1 MEQPDVL
8 RYAVGVLEQLEIPY
22 LVVGSFATSIWG
34 EPRMTLD
41 IDIVI
46 DLLPNQIE
54 SLCRA
59 FPPPDFYVSE
69 TAVRE
74 ALSRRRQFNVLYPTT
89 AVKID
94 FMIPRLDDWGRI
106 QMTRGRTR
114 LYDGDINLQVCS
126 PEDVIISKMRYYKEG
141 KSPKHLR
148 DIAGVL
154 NLQKG
159 SLDRDYIQKWADSSD
174 LKEIWQQI
182 LLEEKIK
189 CD

>member
-1 MEQPDVL
+1 
-8 RYAVGVLEQLEIPY
+8 
-22 LVVGSFATSIWG
+22 
-34 EPRMTLD
+34 MTLD

-46 DLLPNQIE
+46 DLHSNQIE

-69 TAVRE
+69 IAARE
-74 ALSRRRQFNVLYPTT
+74 AVNRRRQFNVLYPST

-94 FMIPRLDDWGRI
+94 FMIARNDEWGRM
-106 QMTRGRTR
+106 QLTRARTR
-114 LYDGDINLQVCS
+114 LYDRDIKLQVCS

-154 NLQKG
+154 DLQKD
-159 SLDRDYIQKWADSSD
+159 SLDRDYIRKWADS
-174 LKEIWQQI
+174 LKLQEIWEQI
-182 LLEEKIK
+182 LVEEQLK